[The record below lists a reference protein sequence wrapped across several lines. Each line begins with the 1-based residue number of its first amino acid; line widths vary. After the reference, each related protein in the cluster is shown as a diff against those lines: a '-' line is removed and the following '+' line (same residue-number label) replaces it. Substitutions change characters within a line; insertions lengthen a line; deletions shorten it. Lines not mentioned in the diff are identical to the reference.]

1 MLRPKTKTGMQE
13 AKVSMNANAQDWIRL
28 IESAGRIKQL
38 APWQWMNED
47 DVFGITHPQTGEIG
61 FISVM
66 GALGEHLAVSVYL
79 GASAWA
85 RFLALQQ
92 APQGVLDEHP
102 ELLLEI
108 PQLQAS
114 FEDRDELEDW
124 DRLLLRGLNL
134 KFRGRKAWP
143 RFQSFRPG
151 FMPWRLEP
159 EEIGFLTLALQ
170 QLEQVAPRLKED
182 RSFLSGEA
190 PGTLL
195 IRSCRVG
202 KRNTGEWKD
211 RYERVPPPEF
221 PPVQLAWDPGDV
233 KKLKRMPP
241 REDILEVDFFQF
253 PGAIGQKGER
263 PQAGYILL
271 SLHAQSNLVFGAQTT
286 CATESIEHMWGQIP
300 GLLLSRLVEP
310 GLRPREIHVQ
320 SQLLQNVL
328 QPAFKELGTKIVLK
342 PVLKKLRAAKRELLV
357 HFQKKPVPDQRGR

>member
-1 MLRPKTKTGMQE
+1 MQE
-13 AKVSMNANAQDWIRL
+13 TKETMNANAQNWIRL
-28 IESAGRIKQL
+28 IEAADRIKRL

-47 DVFGITHPQTGEIG
+47 DIFGITHPETGEIG

-79 GASAWA
+79 GASALA
-85 RFLALQQ
+85 RFLALQR

-114 FEDRDELEDW
+114 FEDRGELEEW
-124 DRLLLRGLNL
+124 DRQLLRSLNL

-159 EEIGFLTLALQ
+159 EEIGFLTLALE

-182 RSFLSGEA
+182 RSLLQGEA

-195 IRSCRVG
+195 IRSCWAG
-202 KRNTGEWKD
+202 KANAVEWKD
-211 RYERVPPPEF
+211 RYERVPSPEF
-221 PPVQLAWDPGDV
+221 PPVPLAWDQGDV
-233 KKLKRMPP
+233 TKLKRMPA

-271 SLHAQSNLVFGAQTT
+271 SVHAPSSLVFGAQAT
-286 CATESIEHMWGQIP
+286 CVTESIEHMWGQIP

-320 SQLLQNVL
+320 SRMLQNVL
-328 QPAFKELGTKIVLK
+328 QPAFKELGTQIVLK
-342 PVLKKLRAAKRELLV
+342 PVLKKLRAAKRELLA
-357 HFQKKPVPDQRGR
+357 HFEKNPPPARRGW

>member
-1 MLRPKTKTGMQE
+1 MKPGT
-13 AKVSMNANAQDWIRL
+13 QDWIPL
-28 IESAGRIKQL
+28 IESAGRIKRL
-38 APWQWMNED
+38 APWHWMNEG
-47 DVFGITHPQTGEIG
+47 DVFGIAHPQTGEIG

-79 GASAWA
+79 GAPAWA
-85 RFLALQQ
+85 RFRALQQ

-108 PQLQAS
+108 PQLKAS
-114 FEDRDELEDW
+114 FEDRGELEEW
-124 DRLLLRGLNL
+124 DRRLLRGLNL

-151 FMPWRLEP
+151 FMPWRLEA
-159 EEIGFLTLALQ
+159 EEIGFLTLALE
-170 QLEQVAPRLKED
+170 QLEQVAPRLKAD
-182 RSFLSGEA
+182 RSVLSGGE
-190 PGTLL
+190 PGALL
-195 IRSCRVG
+195 IRSCREG
-202 KRNTGEWKD
+202 KRNAGEWKD

-221 PPVQLAWDPGDV
+221 PPVPLAWDPGDV
-233 KKLKRMPP
+233 NKLKRMPP

-263 PQAGYILL
+263 PQAAYILL
-271 SLHAQSNLVFGAQTT
+271 SVHAPSNLVFGAQTT
-286 CATESIEHMWGQIP
+286 CVTESIEHMWGQIP

-328 QPAFKELGTKIVLK
+328 QPAFKELGTRIVLK
-342 PVLKKLRAAKRELLV
+342 PVLKQLRAAKRELMAYFERNPL
-357 HFQKKPVPDQRGR
+357 PDRRGR

>member
-1 MLRPKTKTGMQE
+1 MQE
-13 AKVSMNANAQDWIRL
+13 AEEPMNANIQEWSRL
-28 IESAGRIKQL
+28 LESAGRIKQL
-38 APWQWMNED
+38 APWQWMQED
-47 DVFGITHPQTGEIG
+47 DIFGVTHPETGEIG
-61 FISVM
+61 FISVL

-79 GASAWA
+79 GASALT

-124 DRLLLRGLNL
+124 DRQLLRRLNL

-159 EEIGFLTLALQ
+159 EEIGFLTLALE

-182 RSFLSGEA
+182 RSFLSGEEA
-190 PGTLL
+190 GTLL
-195 IRSCRVG
+195 IRSCRAG
-202 KRNTGEWKD
+202 KRNTGKWKD
-211 RYERVPPPEF
+211 RYERVPSPEF

-233 KKLKRMPP
+233 KKLKRMPA

-253 PGAIGQKGER
+253 GAIGQKNER

-271 SLHAQSNLVFGAQTT
+271 SVHAPSNLVFGAQTT
-286 CATESIEHMWGQIP
+286 CVTESIEHMWGQIP

-320 SQLLQNVL
+320 SRLLQNVL
-328 QPAFKELGTKIVLK
+328 QPAFKELGTQIVLK
-342 PVLKKLRAAKRELLV
+342 PVLKKLRAAKRELFA
-357 HFQKKPVPDQRGR
+357 HFEKNPLPARRG

>member
-1 MLRPKTKTGMQE
+1 
-13 AKVSMNANAQDWIRL
+13 MNANAKDWIRL
-28 IESAGRIKQL
+28 IESASRIKRL
-38 APWQWMNED
+38 APWRWMQED
-47 DVFGITHPQTGEIG
+47 DVFGVAHPETAEIG
-61 FISVM
+61 FVSVM
-66 GALGEHLAVSVYL
+66 GALGEHLAVAVYL

-114 FEDRDELEDW
+114 FEDRGELEEW
-124 DRLLLRGLNL
+124 DRRLLRGLNL

-159 EEIGFLTLALQ
+159 EEIGFLTLALE

-182 RSFLSGEA
+182 RSLLQGEA

-195 IRSCRVG
+195 IRSRPAG
-202 KRNTGEWKD
+202 TGNTGGWKD
-211 RYERVPPPEF
+211 RYEHVPPPEF
-221 PPVQLAWDPGDV
+221 PPVPLAWDTEDV
-233 KKLKRMPP
+233 KKLKRMPG
-241 REDILEVDFFQF
+241 REDVLEVDFFQF
-253 PGAIGQKGER
+253 PGAIGRKGER

-271 SLHAQSNLVFGAQTT
+271 SVHAPSNLIFGAQTT
-286 CATESIEHMWGQIP
+286 CVTESIEHMWGQIP

-320 SQLLQNVL
+320 SRMLQNVL
-328 QPAFKELGTKIVLK
+328 QPAFKELGTQIVLK
-342 PVLKKLRAAKRELLV
+342 PVLKKLRAAKRELLA
-357 HFQKKPVPDQRGR
+357 HFEKNPVPARRVK

>member
-1 MLRPKTKTGMQE
+1 MSPNNQQW
-13 AKVSMNANAQDWIRL
+13 VRL

-38 APWQWMNED
+38 APWQWMRED
-47 DVFGITHPQTGEIG
+47 EIFGIAHPETGEIG

-66 GALGEHLAVSVYL
+66 GARGEHLAVSVYL
-79 GASAWA
+79 GASALA

-92 APQGVLDEHP
+92 APRGVLDEHP
-102 ELLLEI
+102 EFLLEI

-114 FEDRDELEDW
+114 FEDRGDLEDW
-124 DRLLLRGLNL
+124 DRQLLRSLNL

-159 EEIGFLTLALQ
+159 EEIIFLALALE
-170 QLEQVAPRLKED
+170 QLEQVAPRLKAD
-182 RSFLSGEA
+182 RSVLSGEE

-195 IRSCRVG
+195 IRSCRAG

-221 PPVQLAWDPGDV
+221 PQVQLAWDPGDV
-233 KKLKRMPP
+233 NKLKRMPP

-253 PGAIGQKGER
+253 PGAIGPKGER

-271 SLHAQSNLVFGAQTT
+271 SLHAQSNLIFGAQTT
-286 CATESIEHMWGQIP
+286 GVTESIEHMWGQIP

-320 SQLLQNVL
+320 SRMLQNVL
-328 QPAFKELGTKIVLK
+328 QPAFKELGTQIVLK
-342 PVLKKLRAAKRELLV
+342 PVLKKLRAAKRELMA
-357 HFQKKPVPDQRGR
+357 HFERNPLPDRRGR

>member
-1 MLRPKTKTGMQE
+1 
-13 AKVSMNANAQDWIRL
+13 MNANAQDWIRL
-28 IESAGRIKQL
+28 IEAAGRIKQL

-47 DVFGITHPQTGEIG
+47 DIFGITHPQTGEIG

-66 GALGEHLAVSVYL
+66 GALGEHLAVALYL
-79 GASAWA
+79 GASSLA

-114 FEDRDELEDW
+114 YEDRGELEDW
-124 DRLLLRGLNL
+124 DRQLLRGLNL

-159 EEIGFLTLALQ
+159 KEIGFLTLALE
-170 QLEQVAPRLKED
+170 QLEQVAPRLKAD
-182 RSFLSGEA
+182 RSLLQGEE

-195 IRSCRVG
+195 IRSCRDG

-221 PPVQLAWDPGDV
+221 PPVPLAWDTEDV
-233 KKLKRMPP
+233 KKLKRMPG
-241 REDILEVDFFQF
+241 REDVLEVDFFQF
-253 PGAIGQKGER
+253 PGAIGPKGER
-263 PQAGYILL
+263 PQAAYILL
-271 SLHAQSNLVFGAQTT
+271 SVHAQSNLVFGAQTT
-286 CATESIEHMWGQIP
+286 CVTESIEHMWGQIP

-320 SQLLQNVL
+320 SRMLQNVL
-328 QPAFKELGTKIVLK
+328 QPAFKELGTQIALK
-342 PVLKKLRAAKRELLV
+342 PVLKKLRAAKRELMA
-357 HFQKKPVPDQRGR
+357 HFERNPVPARGRQ

>member
-1 MLRPKTKTGMQE
+1 L
-13 AKVSMNANAQDWIRL
+13 
-28 IESAGRIKQL
+28 
-38 APWQWMNED
+38 
-47 DVFGITHPQTGEIG
+47 
-61 FISVM
+61 
-66 GALGEHLAVSVYL
+66 
-79 GASAWA
+79 A
-85 RFLALQQ
+85 RFRALQQ
-92 APQGVLDEHP
+92 APQGVLEEHP

-114 FEDRDELEDW
+114 YEDRGELEDW
-124 DRLLLRGLNL
+124 DRQLLRGLNL

-143 RFQSFRPG
+143 RFQSFHPG

-159 EEIGFLTLALQ
+159 KEIGFLTLALE
-170 QLEQVAPRLKED
+170 QLEQVAPRLKAD
-182 RSFLSGEA
+182 RSVLSGEE

-195 IRSCRVG
+195 IRSCRAG

-221 PPVQLAWDPGDV
+221 PRVQLAWDPGDV
-233 KKLKRMPP
+233 NKLKRMPP

-271 SLHAQSNLVFGAQTT
+271 SLHAQSNLILGAQTT
-286 CATESIEHMWGQIP
+286 CVTESIEHMWGQIP

-328 QPAFKELGTKIVLK
+328 QPAFKELGTKVLLK
-342 PVLKKLRAAKRELLV
+342 PSLKKLRAAKRELMA
-357 HFQKKPVPDQRGR
+357 HFERNPLPARRGR

>member
-1 MLRPKTKTGMQE
+1 MQ
-13 AKVSMNANAQDWIRL
+13 
-28 IESAGRIKQL
+28 
-38 APWQWMNED
+38 ED
-47 DVFGITHPQTGEIG
+47 DVFGVAHPETAEIG
-61 FISVM
+61 FVSVM
-66 GALGEHLAVSVYL
+66 GALGEHLAVAVYL

-114 FEDRDELEDW
+114 FEDRGELEEW
-124 DRLLLRGLNL
+124 DRRLLRGLNL

-159 EEIGFLTLALQ
+159 EEIGFLTLALE

-182 RSFLSGEA
+182 RSLLPGEE

-195 IRSCRVG
+195 VRSCQAG
-202 KRNTGEWKD
+202 KGKAGEWKD
-211 RYERVPPPEF
+211 RYERVPSPEF
-221 PPVQLAWDPGDV
+221 PPVPLAWKPGDV
-233 KKLKRMPP
+233 KKLKRMPA

-271 SLHAQSNLVFGAQTT
+271 SLHAQSNLIFGVQTT
-286 CATESIEHMWGQIP
+286 CVTESIEHMWGQIP

-320 SQLLQNVL
+320 SRLLQNVL

-342 PVLKKLRAAKRELLV
+342 PVLKKLRAAKRELV
-357 HFQKKPVPDQRGR
+357 AHFEKNPLPARRGQ